1 MTLYKC
7 LLPDRVTPH
16 AHVPWPVRARQWTPP
31 ATPVLCESGWHLAT
45 ERGLSQHLVVGELW
59 TAEGRGECVA
69 ATDKVAYEQAC
80 LVRLVATVT
89 LAHIVQLAH
98 DYAGHV
104 AHLRSDVYAARAAAA
119 RAADVARAAAHYAA
133 AAAAYYAGR
142 RAAAAAAYAADARAP
157 AAAHY
162 AAAHYAAAAAARA
175 VAAGAARDDHVA
187 ERRWQHDRILDVV
200 GS

>member
-7 LLPDRVTPH
+7 LLPDRTTPY

-59 TAEGRGECVA
+59 TAEGRGECDEA
-69 ATDKVAYEQAC
+69 DDKVAYEQAR
-80 LVRLVATVT
+80 LLTLVATVT
-89 LAHIVQLAH
+89 LDHIVQLAH

-133 AAAAYYAGR
+133 AAAA
-142 RAAAAAAYAADARAP
+142 
-157 AAAHY
+157 
-162 AAAHYAAAAAARA
+162 RA

-187 ERRWQHDRILDVV
+187 ERRWQHDRILEVV